1 MRNRLVARGEAE
13 REISCSH
20 VCDKINKKYNMDDE
34 ETLVA
39 LGFIILKRRERRK
52 KARKS
57 RKMWVREI
65 YKQRENLGIFHTLV
79 QEMALG
85 DRQFYFK

>member
-1 MRNRLVARGEAE
+1 ME
-13 REISCSH
+13 
-20 VCDKINKKYNMDDE
+20 DE

-52 KARKS
+52 KEKEARKS

-85 DRQFYFK
+85 DREFYFK